1 MRIPFFGKIIIY
13 HEITLFTKTFASL
26 LKNSV
31 YITSSMEI
39 LTNIT
44 NNEVYKDI
52 MIETISN
59 IASGEKISLSFENK
73 WCIPD
78 VAYYMIVTGE
88 STGELSLMMEKVANY
103 YSDLHKSKVTNL
115 KSFLEPIMI
124 VILPGLPRDR
134 PGRAPRKVFIIFLS
148 IVNYSLPAIM
158 NCELFFLS
166 LASPKILRLGNTQIN
181 LALPSAFRI
190 FGCVLDTH
198 VRQNASKLA
207 FALTYSYLCA
217 LLGIGE
223 NNYNK

>member
-1 MRIPFFGKIIIY
+1 MRPAQPPQMNTLSLTSSYFVWSVRPF
-13 HEITLFTKTFASL
+13 LASSLRPFTSPPLCHSERSEESSSSSRHCEGRHPTFAACAETVCRLCHATRVS
-26 LKNSV
+26 
-31 YITSSMEI
+31 TSS
-39 LTNIT
+39 
-44 NNEVYKDI
+44 
-52 MIETISN
+52 
-59 IASGEKISLSFENK
+59 A
-73 WCIPD
+73 
-78 VAYYMIVTGE
+78 
-88 STGELSLMMEKVANY
+88 
-103 YSDLHKSKVTNL
+103 VTNL
-115 KSFLEPIMI
+115 VAPLQTPPRRAGS
-124 VILPGLPRDR
+124 GLPRDR

-217 LLGIGE
+217 LLGFGE

>member
-1 MRIPFFGKIIIY
+1 MPNGDIFCSGRSLPRRMKPRHFHECGTKVQVPPQKPTVIPTTYPSFCGA
-13 HEITLFTKTFASL
+13 LSP
-26 LKNSV
+26 
-31 YITSSMEI
+31 
-39 LTNIT
+39 
-44 NNEVYKDI
+44 
-52 MIETISN
+52 
-59 IASGEKISLSFENK
+59 LSFCPPLCHSERSE
-73 WCIPD
+73 
-78 VAYYMIVTGE
+78 E
-88 STGELSLMMEKVANY
+88 SSSSSRHCEGRYPTLAAFATTARRAGS
-103 YSDLHKSKVTNL
+103 
-115 KSFLEPIMI
+115 
-124 VILPGLPRDR
+124 GLPRDR

-217 LLGIGE
+217 LLGFGE

>member
-1 MRIPFFGKIIIY
+1 
-13 HEITLFTKTFASL
+13 
-26 LKNSV
+26 
-31 YITSSMEI
+31 
-39 LTNIT
+39 
-44 NNEVYKDI
+44 
-52 MIETISN
+52 
-59 IASGEKISLSFENK
+59 
-73 WCIPD
+73 
-78 VAYYMIVTGE
+78 
-88 STGELSLMMEKVANY
+88 
-103 YSDLHKSKVTNL
+103 
-115 KSFLEPIMI
+115 
-124 VILPGLPRDR
+124 LPRDR

-217 LLGIGE
+217 LLGFGE